1 MAVSENQIGPL
12 LVGVWM
18 DWLVSGGDWQ
28 QHAVVCAVATLERR
42 QLRMHGFDSA

>member
-18 DWLVSGGDWQ
+18 DWLVSGDWQ
-28 QHAVVCAVATLERR
+28 RHAVVCAVATLERR
-42 QLRMHGFDSA
+42 QLLMHGFDSA